1 MQPFPT
7 TIDNWMKGVKG
18 VVGTFK
24 EGNNIF
30 VYRNDL
36 WRHPSEPYEIGGG
49 SGHYMMIGF
58 KDTKPGKSTK
68 IPVTKELKTACWN
81 LLRINL
87 GVLRV

>member
-1 MQPFPT
+1 
-7 TIDNWMKGVKG
+7 
-18 VVGTFK
+18 
-24 EGNNIF
+24 
-30 VYRNDL
+30 
-36 WRHPSEPYEIGGG
+36 
-49 SGHYMMIGF
+49 MMIGF